1 MKTSCKK
8 QQLQGLRCGPLG
20 LARLHRLPT
29 PRKRIACCIRKRWRK
44 FDESPEPLGV
54 AWCPKLR
61 SKPTNRAMYIYI
73 YIFIYIYILFVCEG
87 MTFAWPLYMWFK
99 GIVNIN
105 RDVKS
110 VITMNHC
117 GSGVFKQWQCGISPC
132 HCDLFSQVRSH
143 FHRLNS
149 LCTYFCLKKPWT
161 LRFWLLTLQI
171 FVHSNSGCFPNP
183 WVFSGW
189 ISL

>member
-1 MKTSCKK
+1 MRASRPGPVAPVADAKEANRLLYPQALKEIRRVTLASGRGLVSQAEIETNKSCY
-8 QQLQGLRCGPLG
+8 
-20 LARLHRLPT
+20 
-29 PRKRIACCIRKRWRK
+29 
-44 FDESPEPLGV
+44 V
-54 AWCPKLR
+54 
-61 SKPTNRAMYIYI
+61 YIYT
-73 YIFIYIYILFVCEG
+73 YLYIYILFVCEG

>member
-1 MKTSCKK
+1 MRASRPGPVAPVADAKEANRLLYPQALKEIRRVTRASGRGLVSQAEIETNKSCY
-8 QQLQGLRCGPLG
+8 
-20 LARLHRLPT
+20 
-29 PRKRIACCIRKRWRK
+29 
-44 FDESPEPLGV
+44 V
-54 AWCPKLR
+54 
-61 SKPTNRAMYIYI
+61 YIYT
-73 YIFIYIYILFVCEG
+73 YLYIYILFVCEG

-149 LCTYFCLKKPWT
+149 LCTHFCLKNSELCDLDCSPSRYLFIQT
-161 LRFWLLTLQI
+161 LVVSQI
-171 FVHSNSGCFPNP
+171 RGSFLAESPSKTMNFL
-183 WVFSGW
+183 W
-189 ISL
+189 

>member
-1 MKTSCKK
+1 MRASRPGCTGCTSRR
-8 QQLQGLRCGPLG
+8 QGS
-20 LARLHRLPT
+20 
-29 PRKRIACCIRKRWRK
+29 
-44 FDESPEPLGV
+44 ESPVVSASAEGISTSHPSLWAWLGV
-54 AWCPKLR
+54 PSWDRNQQIVLC
-61 SKPTNRAMYIYI
+61 MYIY
-73 YIFIYIYILFVCEG
+73 IYIYILFVCEG
-87 MTFAWPLYMWFK
+87 MTFAWPFDMCFK

-110 VITMNHC
+110 EITMNHC

-171 FVHSNSGCFPNP
+171 FVH
-183 WVFSGW
+183 
-189 ISL
+189 